1 MALAKSPLTDKV
13 GRGST
18 YVTFW
23 VHFHTFYIN
32 MMKIFISLINHL
44 PQQRNIARSELT
56 KL

>member
-32 MMKIFISLINHL
+32 MM
-44 PQQRNIARSELT
+44 T
-56 KL
+56 V